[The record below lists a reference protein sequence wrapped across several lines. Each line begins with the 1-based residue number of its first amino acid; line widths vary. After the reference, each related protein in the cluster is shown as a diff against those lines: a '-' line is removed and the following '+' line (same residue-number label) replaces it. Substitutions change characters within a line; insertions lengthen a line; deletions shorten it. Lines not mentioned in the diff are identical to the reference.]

1 MTTPSEPSL
10 VQLWLHGGLDL
21 SEQLQK
27 EPPEC
32 PAENVSAHPTPRRDR
47 TLVEQGV
54 HRSLRLY
61 NVLAGLLCVVL
72 SALMLLTAADL
83 PPYGSD
89 TAPTVNEVAQRY
101 VEQGTQETGA
111 VNTVAGMILDYRAFD
126 TLGESF
132 VLFTAMCAVTI
143 LLNRSGKRRWLLQ
156 PDVVDYASDPIV
168 APMSRFLIPVI
179 LVFGIYILL
188 NGHLSPGGG
197 FSGGAILAA
206 GLMLFAMVWGDAAAS
221 AAPDGGAVLP
231 GLLLPGQEL
240 LLLYRCQSPALCHLP
255 RHPGPHSVR
264 RADSAPERGG
274 GLRGVLHHVQPLY
287 VLQKGGAMMLKALAS
302 NYELVVA
309 ILLFVIGF
317 CMLLFDRNLLKKVI
331 GLDIMDSGVF
341 LLLADRGYITGR
353 TVPIIVDGVT
363 SMEHYVNPIP
373 AGLVLTGIVVSV
385 SVSAVML
392 SLTVRIYQTY
402 RTLDMDKLYMMM
414 SHKKRQ
420 KEDGEQ

>member
-143 LLNRSGKRRWLLQ
+143 LLNRSGKKRWLQQ

-168 APMSRFLIPVI
+168 APMCRFLIPVI

-206 GLMLFAMVWGDAAAS
+206 GLMLFAMVWGDSAAS
-221 AAPDGGAVLP
+221 AVLRPRRLQAVVLCSLGFYCLAKSYSFYTGANHLHSIISP
-231 GLLLPGQEL
+231 GTHG
-240 LLLYRCQSPALCHLP
+240 R
-255 RHPGPHSVR
+255 
-264 RADSAPERGG
+264 
-274 GLRGVLHHVQPLY
+274 
-287 VLQKGGAMMLKALAS
+287 
-302 NYELVVA
+302 
-309 ILLFVIGF
+309 IL
-317 CMLLFDRNLLKKVI
+317 
-331 GLDIMDSGVF
+331 S
-341 LLLADRGYITGR
+341 
-353 TVPIIVDGVT
+353 
-363 SMEHYVNPIP
+363 
-373 AGLVLTGIVVSV
+373 AGLILPLNVAVGFVVCCTMYSF
-385 SVSAVML
+385 
-392 SLTVRIYQTY
+392 
-402 RTLDMDKLYMMM
+402 YMYF
-414 SHKKRQ
+414 RR
-420 KEDGEQ
+420 GEL

>member
-89 TAPTVNEVAQRY
+89 IAPTVNEVAQRY

-168 APMSRFLIPVI
+168 APMCKFLIPVI

-188 NGHLSPGGG
+188 NG
-197 FSGGAILAA
+197 
-206 GLMLFAMVWGDAAAS
+206 GLRRAAAP

-240 LLLYRCQSPALCHLP
+240 LLLYRRQSPALCHLP

>member
-1 MTTPSEPSL
+1 MKTPSEPSL

-27 EPPEC
+27 ELPER
-32 PAENVSAHPTPRRDR
+32 PAENVSSHPIPRRDR

-89 TAPTVNEVAQRY
+89 TAPTVNEVDQRY

-143 LLNRSGKRRWLLQ
+143 LLNRSGKKRWLLQ

-168 APMSRFLIPVI
+168 APMSKFLIPVI

-221 AAPDGGAVLP
+221 AVLRPRRLQTVVLCSLGFYCLAKSYSFYTGANHLHSIISP
-231 GLLLPGQEL
+231 GTPG
-240 LLLYRCQSPALCHLP
+240 R
-255 RHPGPHSVR
+255 
-264 RADSAPERGG
+264 
-274 GLRGVLHHVQPLY
+274 
-287 VLQKGGAMMLKALAS
+287 
-302 NYELVVA
+302 
-309 ILLFVIGF
+309 IL
-317 CMLLFDRNLLKKVI
+317 
-331 GLDIMDSGVF
+331 S
-341 LLLADRGYITGR
+341 
-353 TVPIIVDGVT
+353 
-363 SMEHYVNPIP
+363 
-373 AGLVLTGIVVSV
+373 AGLILPLNVAVGFVVCCTMYSF
-385 SVSAVML
+385 
-392 SLTVRIYQTY
+392 
-402 RTLDMDKLYMMM
+402 YMYF
-414 SHKKRQ
+414 RR
-420 KEDGEQ
+420 GEL

>member
-143 LLNRSGKRRWLLQ
+143 LLNRSGKKRWLQQ

-168 APMSRFLIPVI
+168 APMCRFLIPVI

-188 NGHLSPGGG
+188 NGHLSP
-197 FSGGAILAA
+197 SGGAILAA
-206 GLMLFAMVWGDAAAS
+206 GLMLFAMVWGDSAAS
-221 AAPDGGAVLP
+221 AVLRPRRLQAVVLCSLGFYCLAKSYSFYTGANHLHSIISP
-231 GLLLPGQEL
+231 GTPG
-240 LLLYRCQSPALCHLP
+240 R
-255 RHPGPHSVR
+255 
-264 RADSAPERGG
+264 
-274 GLRGVLHHVQPLY
+274 
-287 VLQKGGAMMLKALAS
+287 
-302 NYELVVA
+302 
-309 ILLFVIGF
+309 IL
-317 CMLLFDRNLLKKVI
+317 
-331 GLDIMDSGVF
+331 S
-341 LLLADRGYITGR
+341 
-353 TVPIIVDGVT
+353 
-363 SMEHYVNPIP
+363 
-373 AGLVLTGIVVSV
+373 AGLILPLNVAVGFVVCCTMYSF
-385 SVSAVML
+385 
-392 SLTVRIYQTY
+392 
-402 RTLDMDKLYMMM
+402 YMYF
-414 SHKKRQ
+414 RR
-420 KEDGEQ
+420 GEL

>member
-32 PAENVSAHPTPRRDR
+32 PAENVSAHPTPHRDR

-156 PDVVDYASDPIV
+156 PDVVDYASDPPCCGPV
-168 APMSRFLIPVI
+168 GSRRWCCAPWAFTAWPRATPSIPVPTTCTPS
-179 LVFGIYILL
+179 
-188 NGHLSPGGG
+188 SPPAPP
-197 FSGGAILAA
+197 GA
-206 GLMLFAMVWGDAAAS
+206 S
-221 AAPDGGAVLP
+221 CPPD
-231 GLLLPGQEL
+231 
-240 LLLYRCQSPALCHLP
+240 
-255 RHPGPHSVR
+255 
-264 RADSAPERGG
+264 
-274 GLRGVLHHVQPLY
+274 
-287 VLQKGGAMMLKALAS
+287 
-302 NYELVVA
+302 
-309 ILLFVIGF
+309 
-317 CMLLFDRNLLKKVI
+317 
-331 GLDIMDSGVF
+331 
-341 LLLADRGYITGR
+341 
-353 TVPIIVDGVT
+353 
-363 SMEHYVNPIP
+363 
-373 AGLVLTGIVVSV
+373 
-385 SVSAVML
+385 
-392 SLTVRIYQTY
+392 
-402 RTLDMDKLYMMM
+402 
-414 SHKKRQ
+414 
-420 KEDGEQ
+420 

>member
-89 TAPTVNEVAQRY
+89 TAPTVNEVARRY
-101 VEQGTQETGA
+101 VEQGTEETGA
-111 VNTVAGMILDYRAFD
+111 VNTVAGMRVLWSDESPCVPIQQLSENGRHPPGSVSFVPPVAGMILDYRAFD

-143 LLNRSGKRRWLLQ
+143 LLNRSGKKRWLRQ

-168 APMSRFLIPVI
+168 APMCRFLIPVI

-197 FSGGAILAA
+197 FSGGSILAA
-206 GLMLFAMVWGDAAAS
+206 GLMLFAMVWGDGAAS
-221 AAPDGGAVLP
+221 AVLRPRRLQTVVLCSLGFYCLAKSYSFYTGANHLHSIISP
-231 GLLLPGQEL
+231 GTPG
-240 LLLYRCQSPALCHLP
+240 R
-255 RHPGPHSVR
+255 
-264 RADSAPERGG
+264 
-274 GLRGVLHHVQPLY
+274 
-287 VLQKGGAMMLKALAS
+287 
-302 NYELVVA
+302 
-309 ILLFVIGF
+309 IL
-317 CMLLFDRNLLKKVI
+317 
-331 GLDIMDSGVF
+331 S
-341 LLLADRGYITGR
+341 
-353 TVPIIVDGVT
+353 
-363 SMEHYVNPIP
+363 
-373 AGLVLTGIVVSV
+373 AGLILPLNVAVGFVVCCTMYSF
-385 SVSAVML
+385 
-392 SLTVRIYQTY
+392 
-402 RTLDMDKLYMMM
+402 YMYF
-414 SHKKRQ
+414 RR
-420 KEDGEQ
+420 GEL